1 MTNGNTHS
9 IDTSAVHTGQGWTGK
24 VSFLQ
29 GRQDQNLRGG
39 AGGGG
44 GGNILNIHNHDRDHD
59 HNHCLVLSNCSNYG
73 FPELERFES
82 VTSILSSRGFDHF
95 CGAGQGGATRGFHKA
110 GRGTPLPC
118 RGASIPVT
126 GTCRLYK
133 GCANAWCC
141 SPDCKEEG
149 HLLALSSQVVI

>member
-9 IDTSAVHTGQGWTGK
+9 IDTSAVHTAQGWTGK

-59 HNHCLVLSNCSNYG
+59 HNHCSVLSNCSNYG

-82 VTSILSSRGFDHF
+82 VTSILSSPGPRFLPF
-95 CGAGQGGATRGFHKA
+95 LQGGAGWGHKGVSQ
-110 GRGTPLPC
+110 GRTGNPPSLQGGVHPC
-118 RGASIPVT
+118 YRHMQT
-126 GTCRLYK
+126 L
-133 GCANAWCC
+133 
-141 SPDCKEEG
+141 
-149 HLLALSSQVVI
+149 